1 MRVVLSAGI
10 MVLALSAR
18 AQPVSPP
25 PMVPSDPVEQ
35 PVGVLQ
41 PPTIANALIDPN
53 APQPVPQPMPG
64 QVPGA
69 LQPQVPTA
77 TAEQPA
83 QRNGRLTRIGASLL
97 IGGGLGA
104 ATAIVGGFVGG
115 EYLRPGITSIGNIWT
130 GGAIG
135 FAIGAPIGVLISGL
149 AFDGNAP
156 WWAPVLGDALG
167 VAVGAVAIAFGGP
180 DALPAVFALPLLGS
194 IIGYE
199 AGSAE
204 NASVS
209 PSVTVLPGGRG
220 AVAGVSGRW

>member
-1 MRVVLSAGI
+1 MRVFLSLGI
-10 MVLALSAR
+10 MGLAFSAR

-25 PMVPSDPVEQ
+25 PMVPSDPVEQPTEQ

-53 APQPVPQPMPG
+53 APQPLPQPLPR
-64 QVPGA
+64 QVPA
-69 LQPQVPTA
+69 A
-77 TAEQPA
+77 TTEQPV

-104 ATAIVGGFVGG
+104 ASAIVGGFVGG

-167 VAVGAVAIAFGGP
+167 AAVGAVAIAFGGP
-180 DALPAVFALPLLGS
+180 DAMPAVFALPLLGS
-194 IIGYE
+194 IVGYE
-199 AGSAE
+199 AGSADS
-204 NASVS
+204 ASMS